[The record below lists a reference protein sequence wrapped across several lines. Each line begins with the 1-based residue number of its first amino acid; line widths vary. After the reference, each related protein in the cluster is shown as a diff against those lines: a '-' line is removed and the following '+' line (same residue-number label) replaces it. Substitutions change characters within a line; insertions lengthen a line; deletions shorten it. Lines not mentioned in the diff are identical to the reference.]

1 MVGHLVM
8 DAMSYVLVGWLTQAW
23 VMKPND
29 ALQENV
35 PQRTQGQT
43 EITVLS
49 I

>member
-1 MVGHLVM
+1 
-8 DAMSYVLVGWLTQAW
+8 MSYVLVGWLTQAW